1 MEMKRTRYIYMTMLY
16 ISIIILSSLQLH
28 QTYAKEQQQQQHA
41 LYQLPSSQIT
51 NSLIEHVK
59 NMDDEKTPPSE
70 KATILANLLATS
82 FLEYGAYNGQI
93 NVGFDPEEG
102 LPEPTP
108 QCKRIMNH
116 WTKKCLVG
124 GKKHFSSP
132 GIYPDLDSG
141 ASNPHDGGGGGG
153 NGGGGAPGDENE
165 KPKGGGGGGCGG
177 GLIGAIICLVKKVVK
192 HVAKAAQGIGKA
204 LFGFKQING
213 TQVLIRYANNDTNN
227 ISNMWVFGP
236 PNIYSSNNNNNINNN
251 NKLNDKKRDMI
262 VSNSN
267 AVSSSMINNKD
278 DKTKDDKT
286 IDDDQLIQAAMKM
299 QSGQQQT

>member
-1 MEMKRTRYIYMTMLY
+1 MKRTRYIYMTMLY

-165 KPKGGGGGGCGG
+165 KGGGGGCGG
-177 GLIGAIICLVKKVVK
+177 GLIGAILCLVKSIK
-192 HVAKAAQGIGKA
+192 HVAKATK
-204 LFGFKQING
+204 
-213 TQVLIRYANNDTNN
+213 VLVKHYL
-227 ISNMWVFGP
+227 V
-236 PNIYSSNNNNNINNN
+236 
-251 NKLNDKKRDMI
+251 
-262 VSNSN
+262 
-267 AVSSSMINNKD
+267 
-278 DKTKDDKT
+278 
-286 IDDDQLIQAAMKM
+286 
-299 QSGQQQT
+299 